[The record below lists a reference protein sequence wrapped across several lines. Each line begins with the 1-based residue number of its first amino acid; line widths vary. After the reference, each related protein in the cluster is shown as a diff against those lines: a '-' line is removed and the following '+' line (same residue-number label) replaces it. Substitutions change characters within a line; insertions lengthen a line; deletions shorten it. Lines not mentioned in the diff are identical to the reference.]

1 MNCSDAV
8 SGKTKENSMARKQ
21 SEIKPISPDMP
32 VYPIGVA
39 ARLQNVHPRTLRIY
53 EKEGLLKPAIVGKR
67 RMFSANDIQWIS
79 CIRKLIHDDGISI
92 QGLKKLLE
100 FAPCWEIAGCP
111 EDVHTACGGAVD
123 RCLPRTLHQAGDAAA
138 TAKAKEADL
147 EKRKKTA
154 QKKTA
159 EKSIDYSA

>member
-1 MNCSDAV
+1 
-8 SGKTKENSMARKQ
+8 MARKR
-21 SEIKPISPDMP
+21 SEIQPISPDMP

-39 ARLQNVHPRTLRIY
+39 ARLHNVHPRTLRIY
-53 EKEGLLKPAIVGKR
+53 EKEGLVKPAIIGKR

-92 QGLKKLLE
+92 QGLKKLLD

-111 EDVHTACGGAVD
+111 EEVYAKCGAAVD
-123 RCLPRTLHQAGDAAA
+123 RCLPRTLHAAGDDAAA
-138 TAKAKEADL
+138 KRAKQADV

-154 QKKTA
+154 QKKTV
-159 EKSIDYSA
+159 ENSIDCST